1 MQPYGRSEPPK
12 DKDKDK
18 VTKHDDT
25 IRAMTTHGQ
34 LPSGKTQPLKLMII

>member
-12 DKDKDK
+12 DKDK

-25 IRAMTTHGQ
+25 IRVMTTHGQ